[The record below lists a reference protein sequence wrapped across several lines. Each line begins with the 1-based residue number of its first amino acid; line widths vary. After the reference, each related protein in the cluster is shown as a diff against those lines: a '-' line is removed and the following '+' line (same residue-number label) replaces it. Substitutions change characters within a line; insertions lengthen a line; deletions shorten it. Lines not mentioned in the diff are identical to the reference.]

1 MGVIIEDGTPVAA
14 TASTTIQMIKRVRD
28 LLGESVADLY
38 DDTADILPEL
48 VTGQETMF
56 STLRV
61 IQKDFTSALIAGQ
74 QEYVL
79 ADLVEMLR
87 LYYRTGAV
95 GAYQYTEL
103 SAVSGEDAW
112 RVIELS
118 ASTPMYYS
126 TDTISASGDTQVVV
140 YPVPSAG
147 ISGSIYGIYFGQP
160 AAVSMVGNP
169 RWHKRFHF
177 TPCYY
182 AASVLLRRDRRPEA
196 AQEMMYDFERGVLE
210 YQNWYDK
217 QRPYMPDIIACQP
230 SPNAAFS
237 SGQAYPYL
245 IGQ

>member
-1 MGVIIEDGTPVAA
+1 MSLELSPITGS
-14 TASTTIQMIKRVRD
+14 ASTTIQMVKRVRD

-48 VTGQETMF
+48 IVGVDTMF

-61 IQKDFTSALIAGQ
+61 LQKTFTAALVAAQ
-74 QEYVL
+74 SEYPL
-79 ADLVEMLR
+79 PDLTEMLR
-87 LYYRTGAV
+87 LYYRTSINGTFQ
-95 GAYQYTEL
+95 YQEL
-103 SAVSGEDAW
+103 HSISGEDIW
-112 RVIELS
+112 KVFDLT
-118 ASTPMYYS
+118 ASTPMFYT
-126 TDTISASGDTQVVV
+126 TDTIDDEGATQVVV
-140 YPVPSAG
+140 YPEPMAAIAG
-147 ISGSIYGIYFGQP
+147 DLYGIYFGQP
-160 AAVSMVGNP
+160 AVISAELNP
-169 RWHKRFHF
+169 AWHKKFHF
-177 TPCYY
+177 LPCYY

-217 QRPYMPDIIACQP
+217 QRPYVPDIIACQP